1 MKTLGQ
7 ILLLASV
14 LAVACRPAPT
24 VVEAADVEDLPP
36 FDTSTQQTM
45 ARLSVAHAIHF
56 LESNPQAILLDVR
69 GREEYDK
76 AHLPG
81 AISFP
86 YNVSQPIAKTLKS
99 YPSFDTKGVYF
110 IYGIDEINAINVS
123 IGLLGLGYQHLFIL
137 NGGIEAWVKK
147 EQPVTTTVAKE
158 AEE

>member
-1 MKTLGQ
+1 MLGQ

-24 VVEAADVEDLPP
+24 VVKAADVEDLPP
-36 FDTSTQQTM
+36 FDTSTQQAM
-45 ARLSVAHAIHF
+45 ARLSVAHSVHF
-56 LESNPQAILLDVR
+56 LESNPHAILLDVR

-86 YNVSQPIAKTLKS
+86 YNVSQPIAKTLES
-99 YPSFDTKGVYF
+99 YPSFDTKAVFFVY
-110 IYGIDEINAINVS
+110 GTDEINAINIS
-123 IGLLGLGYQHLFIL
+123 IGFLRLGYQHLFIL

-147 EQPVTTTVAKE
+147 GHPVTTTAVAE
-158 AEE
+158 